1 MEILTLIL
9 KVCAILGLFALMFLP
24 LHDVTAWDDDSWYA
38 RFTVSALATVVWV
51 GFILFLP
58 GYWVVYAVMVAV
70 LLLFG
75 LFHPALR
82 NLLPF

>member
-58 GYWVVYAVMVAV
+58 GV
-70 LLLFG
+70 LGRVRRDGGRASAFRIVPPG
-75 LFHPALR
+75 LA
-82 NLLPF
+82 